1 MQRHRRFLVAT
12 ILAVASLGGATTAS
26 AHQLVDGTTLVPP
39 LGPSVP
45 CYEVGRWVR
54 CDTSTN
60 TSYVNLPG
68 DDVGCGTVYLTGTQ
82 TSHATRWYE
91 NGLLVE
97 RIVQWKVRDS
107 WSLSPAGA
115 GPSLAASID
124 QSWDEKFTVPGDLS
138 SDVEVTQGNFI
149 RIQGLGGR
157 FIESGRYLPDGTFR
171 GYTSAFT
178 DASLALICDLLTP

>member
-1 MQRHRRFLVAT
+1 MQRHRQLLVAG
-12 ILAVASLGGATTAS
+12 ILAVASLGGATTTS

-39 LGPSVP
+39 VGPSVP
-45 CYEVGRWVR
+45 CYEAGRRVK

-60 TSYVNLPG
+60 STYVNLPG
-68 DDVGCGTVYLTGTQ
+68 EDFGCGTIYLTGSQ
-82 TSHATRWYE
+82 RGHATRWYE

-107 WSLSPAGA
+107 WSLSPTGA
-115 GPSLAASID
+115 GPSLTASID
-124 QSWDEKFTVPGDLS
+124 QSWDENFLIPGDLS

-157 FIESGRYLPDGTFR
+157 FIESGRYLADGTFH